1 MRMKPK
7 LRAFIAIELPEKI
20 QGDIRNLQRAFASHG
35 LKIRWVKP
43 LNLHVTI
50 KFLGDIDPS
59 DMESLGRILPDTVA
73 IQPMFD
79 LLFQGMGIFPN
90 IRRPRIIW
98 AGIAGQ
104 THILRSIWKS
114 VENALVPLGFA
125 AEKRP
130 YREHLTIGRVK
141 TMDQGR
147 LVTALQTHQDFVSKS
162 FSVKRLV
169 MFKSEL
175 HMHGPVYTK
184 LWEMPLGISTKHHA
198 NIS

>member
-1 MRMKPK
+1 MKPK

-35 LKIRWVKP
+35 LKIRWVTP
-43 LNLHVTI
+43 VNLHLTI
-50 KFLGDIDPS
+50 KFLGDIAPS
-59 DMESLGRILPDTVA
+59 EMESLGRILSDTAA
-73 IQPMFD
+73 IHPMFD
-79 LLFQGMGIFPN
+79 LLPQGIGVFPN

-104 THILRSIWKS
+104 THILRFIWKS

-130 YREHLTIGRVK
+130 YRGHLTIGRVK
-141 TMDQGR
+141 THMDQGR
-147 LVTALQTHQDFVSKS
+147 LVTALRTHQDFVSES
-162 FSVKRLV
+162 FIVRRLV

-175 HMHGPVYTK
+175 CPNGPVYTK